1 MGIVMV
7 YAINDRASF
16 NALENWMRQIKTH
29 AAQNVIKVLIAN
41 KADCPD
47 RQVSYEEGKKM
58 ADSFGIDFFEVSA
71 KNNTNITEMFTYM
84 AKQIKQKG
92 LSSEDVVKTAM
103 NRQGNRLT
111 EEKVKPKGKSTC
123 C

>member
-29 AAQNVIKVLIAN
+29 AAENVIKVLIAN
-41 KADCPD
+41 KSDSTD

-58 ADSFGIDFFEVSA
+58 AESFGVEFFEVSA
-71 KNNTNITEMFTYM
+71 KNNSNITEMFNFM
-84 AKQIKQKG
+84 AKEIK
-92 LSSEDVVKTAM
+92 
-103 NRQGNRLT
+103 
-111 EEKVKPKGKSTC
+111 
-123 C
+123 